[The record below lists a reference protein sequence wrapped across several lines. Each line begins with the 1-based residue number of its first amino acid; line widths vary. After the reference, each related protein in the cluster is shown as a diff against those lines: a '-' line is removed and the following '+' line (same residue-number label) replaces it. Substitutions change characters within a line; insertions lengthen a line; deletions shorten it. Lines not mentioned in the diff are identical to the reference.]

1 MKLQINS
8 VHFDADQGLTDFV
21 QTKMNKLDTYFDR
34 IVEGEV
40 FLKQEVNITPTSSKI
55 VEVKLFV
62 PGTTLFS
69 KEEAATFEIATDR
82 VLDSMSKQLK
92 KYKDKLTAH

>member
-8 VHFDADQGLTDFV
+8 VHFDADRGLTDFV
-21 QTKMNKLDTYFDR
+21 QQKMNKLDTYFDR

-40 FLKQEVNITPTSSKI
+40 FLKQEINTTPTASKI

-62 PGTTLFS
+62 PGSTLFS

>member
-8 VHFDADQGLTDFV
+8 VHFDADKGLTDFV
-21 QTKMNKLDTYFDR
+21 QQKINKLDTFFDR

-40 FLKQEVNITPTSSKI
+40 FLKQDNNTTPTSSKI

-62 PGTTLFS
+62 PGSTLFS

>member
-1 MKLQINS
+1 MKLQINA
-8 VHFDADQGLTDFV
+8 VHFDADKSLTDFV
-21 QTKMNKLDTYFDR
+21 QQKINKLDTFFDR

-40 FLKQEVNITPTSSKI
+40 FLKQDSSNNIANKV

-62 PGTTLFS
+62 PGSTLFS

>member
-1 MKLQINS
+1 MKLQINA
-8 VHFDADQGLTDFV
+8 VHFDADRGLTDFV

-69 KEEAATFEIATDR
+69 KEEAETFEIATDR

>member
-21 QTKMNKLDTYFDR
+21 QQKINKLDTYFDR

-40 FLKQEVNITPTSSKI
+40 FLKHDNNNPVTNKI

-62 PGTTLFS
+62 PGSTLFS
-69 KEEAATFEIATDR
+69 KEEATTFEIATDR

>member
-1 MKLQINS
+1 MELQINS

-21 QTKMNKLDTYFDR
+21 QQKINKLDTYFDR

-40 FLKQEVNITPTSSKI
+40 FLKQDNNTPPTNSKI

-62 PGTTLFS
+62 PGSTLFS

-92 KYKDKLTAH
+92 KYKDKLSAH

>member
-21 QTKMNKLDTYFDR
+21 QQKINKLDTYFDR

-40 FLKQEVNITPTSSKI
+40 FLKHVNNNPVTNKI
-55 VEVKLFV
+55 S
-62 PGTTLFS
+62 GTA
-69 KEEAATFEIATDR
+69 K
-82 VLDSMSKQLK
+82 
-92 KYKDKLTAH
+92 

>member
-8 VHFDADQGLTDFV
+8 VHFDADKGLTDFV
-21 QTKMNKLDTYFDR
+21 QQKINKLDTFFDR

-40 FLKQEVNITPTSSKI
+40 FLKQDNKTTPTSSKI

-62 PGTTLFS
+62 PGSTLFS

>member
-1 MKLQINS
+1 MKLQIHS
-8 VHFDADQGLTDFV
+8 VHFDADKSLTDFV
-21 QTKMNKLDTYFDR
+21 QEKLNKLETFFDR

-40 FLKQEVNITPTSSKI
+40 FLKHDNNNPITNKI

-62 PGTTLFS
+62 PGSTLFS
-69 KEEAATFEIATDR
+69 KEEASSFEIATDR

-92 KYKDKLTAH
+92 KYKEKLATH

>member
-21 QTKMNKLDTYFDR
+21 QQKINKLDTFFDR

-40 FLKQEVNITPTSSKI
+40 FLKQDNNTTPTSSKI

-62 PGTTLFS
+62 PGSTLFS

-92 KYKDKLTAH
+92 KYKDKLTSH

>member
-8 VHFDADQGLTDFV
+8 VHFDADQSLTDFV
-21 QTKMNKLDTYFDR
+21 QQKINKLDTYFDR

-40 FLKQEVNITPTSSKI
+40 FLKHDNNNPVTNKI

-62 PGTTLFS
+62 PGSTLFS
-69 KEEAATFEIATDR
+69 KEEATTFEIATDR

-92 KYKDKLTAH
+92 KYKDKLAAH

>member
-21 QTKMNKLDTYFDR
+21 QQKINKLYNYLDR
-34 IVEGEV
+34 FVECEV
-40 FLKQEVNITPTSSKI
+40 FLKHDNNNPVTNKI

-62 PGTTLFS
+62 PGSTLFS
-69 KEEAATFEIATDR
+69 KEEATTFEIATDR

>member
-21 QTKMNKLDTYFDR
+21 QQKINKLDTFFDR

-40 FLKQEVNITPTSSKI
+40 FLKQDNNTTPTSSKI

-62 PGTTLFS
+62 PGSTLFS

-92 KYKDKLTAH
+92 KYKDKLMTH

>member
-1 MKLQINS
+1 MKLQISS
-8 VHFDADQGLTDFV
+8 VHFDADKGLTDFV
-21 QTKMNKLDTYFDR
+21 QQKINKLDTFFDR

-40 FLKQEVNITPTSSKI
+40 YLKQDNNTTPTSSKI

-62 PGTTLFS
+62 PGSTLFS

-92 KYKDKLTAH
+92 KYKDKLNSH